1 MDTCRRWGEHDAA
14 KKRLAR
20 DWCLHHSDAGL
31 GRVRRASWP
40 HSLMKLMRPAIH
52 TLANATT
59 PMPSPPTPVP
69 KSSRSPP
76 RTKTMTDI
84 GQFIRGHKRY
94 QPPFRIVYSRRRGG
108 APLLVKDAR
117 AASPSVPSPDGP
129 MRSRA
134 SRDCT
139 GRPAWCHHTRPWP
152 GAGSKTTSG
161 TRSASTRTPKP
172 LSPTSRSSCAC
183 ILARNSEKRSPP
195 QRGLACLARIG

>member
-76 RTKTMTDI
+76 RMRTMTDTGSI
-84 GQFIRGHKRY
+84 APLGHFIRGTKRHL
-94 QPPFRIVYSRRRGG
+94 PPFRVVYNRRRNGRRTRCV
-108 APLLVKDAR
+108 VKDTASCRVISRQLASIVRSTCQESERWSGFDTAR
-117 AASPSVPSPDGP
+117 CAS
-129 MRSRA
+129 
-134 SRDCT
+134 
-139 GRPAWCHHTRPWP
+139 
-152 GAGSKTTSG
+152 
-161 TRSASTRTPKP
+161 
-172 LSPTSRSSCAC
+172 
-183 ILARNSEKRSPP
+183 
-195 QRGLACLARIG
+195 